1 MSLKKNL
8 PPLIELN
15 EVDSTN
21 NYAMGW
27 VQGKHLPKGHAE
39 PLNGLAVLAYHQ
51 TAGRGQ
57 RGKSW
62 QSPRGES
69 LSVSILLKPDFSDP
83 GRPFPL
89 LMAIAV
95 ATAGVLQR
103 YIGDETCIKWPN
115 DLYWRNRKLGGILME
130 TTVKGNRFNW
140 VVAGIG
146 INVLQKQFPDFLQNP
161 VSIKQITGKDTDIKQ
176 LALEL
181 QEAIITALAQVAQKP
196 MTYFESYNRLLF
208 GRNKIMNLKQD
219 NRLFETLIKGVDE
232 QGRLITGE
240 NGLTAF
246 RFGEVEWML

>member
-1 MSLKKNL
+1 MSVKKKL

-27 VQGKHLPKGHAE
+27 IQGKLLPKGHEE
-39 PLNGLAVLAYHQ
+39 PVNGLAVLAYHQ

-57 RGKSW
+57 RGKTW
-62 QSPRGES
+62 QSPGGES
-69 LSVSILLKPDFSDP
+69 LSVSILLKPDFP
-83 GRPFPL
+83 EPTQPFPL

-103 YIGDETCIKWPN
+103 YTGDETCIKWPN
-115 DLYWRNRKLGGILME
+115 DLYWHNRKLGGILME
-130 TTVKGNRFNW
+130 TTVQGNRFNW

-146 INVLQKQFPDFLQNP
+146 INVLQKQFPGFLQNP
-161 VSIKQITGKDTDIKQ
+161 VSIKQITGKNADIKQ

-181 QEAIITALAQVAQKP
+181 QEAVVTALAQAAQNP
-196 MTYFESYNRLLF
+196 MIYFESYNRLLF
-208 GRNKIMNLKQD
+208 GRNKFMKLKQG
-219 NRLFETLIKGVDE
+219 NRVFETLIGGVDA
-232 QGRLITGE
+232 QGRLMTGAD
-240 NGLTAF
+240 GTATF